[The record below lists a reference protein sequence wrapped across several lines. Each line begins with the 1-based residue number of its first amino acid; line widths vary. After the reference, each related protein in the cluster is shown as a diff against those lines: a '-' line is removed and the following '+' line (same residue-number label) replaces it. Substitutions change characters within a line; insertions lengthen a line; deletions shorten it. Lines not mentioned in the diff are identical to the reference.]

1 MAAPLAQ
8 YIQQLQRSEGGAAY
22 FMMSDRLLDHPELSD
37 LLAVPEGLAA
47 AGGEMGAIMEDLNV
61 EGTDYSF
68 HEMAHCNDG

>member
-1 MAAPLAQ
+1 
-8 YIQQLQRSEGGAAY
+8 
-22 FMMSDRLLDHPELSD
+22 MMSDRLLDHPELSD

-68 HEMAHCNDG
+68 HEMAH

>member
-1 MAAPLAQ
+1 
-8 YIQQLQRSEGGAAY
+8 
-22 FMMSDRLLDHPELSD
+22 MMSDRLLDHPELSD

-47 AGGEMGAIMEDLNV
+47 AGGEMGAIMEDLKV